1 MEEEGIGPEESE
13 AGEAEEERKQ
23 KEAGKEDDVEREEAK
38 GEAFAA
44 EDGTPGGS
52 TQRPPRFIG
61 GTLLVE

>member
-1 MEEEGIGPEESE
+1 MRSRMKP
-13 AGEAEEERKQ
+13 
-23 KEAGKEDDVEREEAK
+23 KEAGKEDDVEREEAE